1 MAETR
6 GTPGTRQAIMR
17 SAADLFAGFG
27 YRNTSLRAV
36 AADAGC
42 DPALIGHYFAS
53 KEALYDAV
61 VAETVRP
68 AEVFREAIGRRDPD
82 AAEWLLRHA
91 VADWGDPVQQ
101 RRILGVLRSALD
113 LPAARERF
121 RQSLV
126 PEGVAEADE
135 IRLALVSSLL
145 VGVMT
150 SRHIGL
156 LPPEFAEGGDPA
168 ELVRALAPAVAA
180 FLVADPSEFASAG
193 PGPVSGP
200 VSAPAPVSGLGSVA
214 GSGSESGERVGQ

>member
-1 MAETR
+1 VAETR

-17 SAADLFAGFG
+17 SAADLFAELG

-68 AEVFREAIGRRDPD
+68 AGVFREAIGRGDPD

-91 VADWGDPVQQ
+91 VTDWGDPVQR

-113 LPAARERF
+113 LPAARERLS
-121 RQSLV
+121 QSLV

-135 IRLALVSSLL
+135 IRLALISSLL

-150 SRHIGL
+150 SRHMGL
-156 LPPEFAEGGDPA
+156 LPVEFTKGDDST

-180 FLVADPSEFASAG
+180 LLDAG
-193 PGPVSGP
+193 PAGP
-200 VSAPAPVSGLGSVA
+200 A
-214 GSGSESGERVGQ
+214 GTRATDAGTGE

>member
-1 MAETR
+1 MAESR
-6 GTPGTRQAIMR
+6 GTLGSRQAIMR
-17 SAADLFAGFG
+17 SAADLFAELG

-53 KEALYDAV
+53 KEVLYDAV

-68 AEVFREAIGRRDPD
+68 AGVFREAIGRRDPG

-91 VADWGDPVQQ
+91 VTDWGDPVQR

-121 RQSLV
+121 TQSLV
-126 PEGVAEADE
+126 PEGIAGADE
-135 IRLALVSSLL
+135 IRLALISSLL

-150 SRHIGL
+150 SRHMGL
-156 LPPEFAEGGDPA
+156 LPA
-168 ELVRALAPAVAA
+168 ELTKDDDSAELIRALAPAVAA
-180 FLVADPSEFASAG
+180 LLVADP
-193 PGPVSGP
+193 
-200 VSAPAPVSGLGSVA
+200 A
-214 GSGSESGERVGQ
+214 GSAHVPAGSAHSDPGE

>member
-1 MAETR
+1 
-6 GTPGTRQAIMR
+6 MR
-17 SAADLFAGFG
+17 SAADLFAELG

-68 AEVFREAIGRRDPD
+68 AGVFREAIGRGDPD

-91 VADWGDPVQQ
+91 VTDWGDPVQR

-113 LPAARERF
+113 LPAARERLS
-121 RQSLV
+121 QSLV

-135 IRLALVSSLL
+135 IRLALISSLL

-150 SRHIGL
+150 SRHMGL
-156 LPPEFAEGGDPA
+156 LPVEFTKGDDST

-180 FLVADPSEFASAG
+180 LLDAG
-193 PGPVSGP
+193 PAGP
-200 VSAPAPVSGLGSVA
+200 A
-214 GSGSESGERVGQ
+214 GTRATDAGTGE

>member
-1 MAETR
+1 
-6 GTPGTRQAIMR
+6 MR
-17 SAADLFAGFG
+17 SAADLFAEFG
-27 YRNTSLRAV
+27 YRDTSMRAV
-36 AADAGC
+36 AAAAGC
-42 DPALIGHYFAS
+42 DPALIGHYFDS

-68 AEVFREAIGRRDPD
+68 AEVFREAIGRRDPG

-91 VADWGDPVQQ
+91 VADWGDPVQR

-126 PEGVAEADE
+126 PEGVTEADG

-150 SRHIGL
+150 SRHMGL
-156 LPPEFAEGGDPA
+156 LPA
-168 ELVRALAPAVAA
+168 ELADEVDPGELVNALTPAVAS
-180 FLVADPSEFASAG
+180 FLAADPSKSAA
-193 PGPVSGP
+193 PC
-200 VSAPAPVSGLGSVA
+200 APAHRSP
-214 GSGSESGERVGQ
+214 R

>member
-6 GTPGTRQAIMR
+6 GIPGTRQTIMR
-17 SAADLFAGFG
+17 SAADLFAELG

-68 AEVFREAIGRRDPD
+68 AELFREAIGRRDPG

-91 VADWGDPVQQ
+91 VTDWGDPVQR

-121 RQSLV
+121 TQSLV
-126 PEGVAEADE
+126 PEGIAGADE
-135 IRLALVSSLL
+135 IRLALISSLL

-150 SRHIGL
+150 SRHMGL
-156 LPPEFAEGGDPA
+156 LPPELANDGDSA

-180 FLVADPSEFASAG
+180 LLVAEPTG
-193 PGPVSGP
+193 G
-200 VSAPAPVSGLGSVA
+200 A
-214 GSGSESGERVGQ
+214 GSDRSE